1 MLARISKSLLDN
13 SRRNKTMIMAA
24 SNTCCLEEE
33 KSMDFIIG
41 FE

>member
-13 SRRNKTMIMAA
+13 SRRNKTMIMAV

-33 KSMDFIIG
+33 KSMDFTIDS
-41 FE
+41 E